1 MNYIINPAVFYWM
14 SVFDGL
20 KLVTAI
26 FFVIGCASIVSTFI
40 IWAVNADFDYDDP
53 DAKRWFKFFKI
64 SIAITAATSIVL
76 IAIPSKNTMIQMLV
90 AKYATYDNANWTM
103 ESLKSAVD
111 YIVEAIKSLK

>member
-14 SVFDGL
+14 SVLDGL
-20 KLVTAI
+20 KTISGI
-26 FFVIGCASIVSTFI
+26 FFAIGCASIVSTFI
-40 IWAVNADFDYDDP
+40 IWTVNADIDFDDEDT
-53 DAKRWFKFFKI
+53 KRWFKYLKI
-64 SIAITAATSIVL
+64 SIAITAVTAIVL

-90 AKYATYDNANWTM
+90 AKCATYDNANLTV

>member
-14 SVFDGL
+14 SVLEGL
-20 KLVTAI
+20 KLITVI
-26 FFVIGCASIVSTFI
+26 FFLIGCAAVVSTFI
-40 IWAVNADFDYDDP
+40 IWSVNADCDFDDP

-64 SIAITAATSIVL
+64 SIAITAVIAIVL

-90 AKYATYDNANWTM
+90 AKCATYDNANLTV

-111 YIVEAIKSLK
+111 YIVEAIKSIK